1 MIRPVEIQGVVQR
14 SQDISTMR
22 QGENTRPAVEQANI
36 NIQQNKNIQ
45 QRSEQVN
52 RKEDPEHTE
61 KRYDAK
67 EKGSNE
73 YENPNG
79 NNNKKKR
86 QELDMDSD
94 GRVIIKT
101 ASRFDASV

>member
-1 MIRPVEIQGVVQR
+1 MIRPVELQGVVQR
-14 SQDISTMR
+14 SQDISSMR
-22 QGENTRPAVEQANI
+22 QGENIRPAVEQANI
-36 NIQQNKNIQ
+36 NIQQNKNYQ

-52 RKEDPEHTE
+52 TKDNAELTE

-79 NNNKKKR
+79 NNSKRKR
-86 QELDMDSD
+86 QELDTDSD

>member
-22 QGENTRPAVEQANI
+22 QGENVKSAVEQANI

-45 QRSEQVN
+45 QKSEQVN
-52 RKEDPEHTE
+52 KQKESDNNQ
-61 KRYDAK
+61 KRFDAR

-73 YENPNG
+73 YESSG
-79 NNNKKKR
+79 NNNRKNK
-86 QELDMDSD
+86 QQFDDNSD
-94 GRVIIKT
+94 GRVIIKST
-101 ASRFDASV
+101 TRFDARV